1 MEDGHTSMAIHQ
13 QSNLPGTR
21 VIADYPLAGLF
32 DLVLR
37 AHVPQDDRMITV
49 ARGTNLAMR
58 VEGDGKIIRNQ
69 VFHFGLK
76 GKCFANPPESVTE
89 IVPRSLFERIRPQQ
103 SCQFL
108 ATMGISGA
116 QN

>member
-37 AHVPQDDRMITV
+37 AHVPQDDRMITA
-49 ARGTNLAMR
+49 ARGKNLAIR
-58 VEGDGKIIRNQ
+58 AEGEARYSVRLPCEDREFIRMDG
-69 VFHFGLK
+69 VDLV
-76 GKCFANPPESVTE
+76 GK
-89 IVPRSLFERIRPQQ
+89 
-103 SCQFL
+103 
-108 ATMGISGA
+108 
-116 QN
+116 